1 MYSELIY
8 QVCPMAL
15 SHRTSRSKKVDA
27 VVIHYTASVVTDASR
42 VVAFWERND
51 IFQSSNYIIDV
62 EGRITGVIPEEF
74 RPYTTG
80 SWSLGA
86 RDIDDHAITIE
97 CSCAETNNWSIGQ
110 KTLEALYCLMADIGH
125 RYDIWW
131 RYTGDETGNVHAHRW
146 YQATPC
152 PGEWLYSRLEQ
163 VTDMANFYRHNE
175 EESDVGV
182 EKRISTLEEHTL
194 PIYNSLNEIPE
205 CGKQEI
211 GWLMGNG
218 YLKGTEKGLE
228 LSWDELRTM
237 VIMARALMSKE
248 I

>member
-8 QVCPMAL
+8 QVCPMSL

-27 VVIHYTASVVTDASR
+27 VVIHYAAAVVADASR
-42 VVAFWERND
+42 VVAWWERQNAYT
-51 IFQSSNYIIDV
+51 SANYLIDV

-74 RPYTTG
+74 RPYTSG
-80 SWSLGA
+80 SWGLGT

-131 RYTGDETGNVHAHRW
+131 RYTGDESGNVHAHRW
-146 YQATPC
+146 YEATPC

-163 VTDMANFYRHNE
+163 ITEMANFYRHE
-175 EESDVGV
+175 EE
-182 EKRISTLEEHTL
+182 ERMTTERRLTTLEEHTL

-205 CGKQEI
+205 WGKQEI

-248 I
+248 Q